1 MINFACIKETKMTT
15 QVCEAVFQNGAFRPV
30 RPISTAIA
38 EGQHVR
44 LVVEVEEN
52 DILTLATDVYEGL
65 SEAEIK
71 DVEQIALERR
81 DFFGKAS

>member
-1 MINFACIKETKMTT
+1 MTA

-52 DILTLATDVYEGL
+52 DILILATDV
-65 SEAEIK
+65 
-71 DVEQIALERR
+71 
-81 DFFGKAS
+81 

>member
-1 MINFACIKETKMTT
+1 MTT
-15 QVCEAVFQNGAFRPV
+15 QICEAVFQNGAFRPV
-30 RPISTAIA
+30 RPISTTIA

-52 DILTLATDVYEGL
+52 DILALATAVYEGL
-65 SEAEIK
+65 SEAEVK